1 MANTV
6 KMRGMAYK
14 RVLLKLSGEQLSGRE
29 GGIDPQFV
37 AWLAEEIK
45 KATETGVEMVIIVG
59 GGNFLRGAAV
69 AGDGLERATADYMG
83 MLATVMN
90 GLALMDMLEHH
101 GQPTRLQ
108 TNIQINQVAEPFI
121 RRRAIRHLEKKRV
134 VIVAGGLGKPYLTT
148 DTAAASVALEL
159 DCEVILKATKVDGI
173 YDKDP
178 ARFEDAVKFDALSF
192 QEAVENPEVQ
202 VMDKAALGL
211 AMEQQKPLLVFDL
224 HKDGN
229 ILRAVSGEPI
239 GTRVG

>member
-1 MANTV
+1 
-6 KMRGMAYK
+6 MAYK
-14 RVLLKLSGEQLSGRE
+14 RVLLKLSGEQLAGRE
-29 GGIDPQFV
+29 GGIDPNFV
-37 AWLAEEIK
+37 AWLAGEIK
-45 KATETGVEMVIIVG
+45 KATETGVEMAIVVG
-59 GGNFLRGAAV
+59 GGNFLRGATM
-69 AGDGLERATADYMG
+69 AGDGLERPTADYMG

-121 RRRAIRHLEKKRV
+121 RRKAIRHLEKKRV

-159 DCEVILKATKVDGI
+159 DCDVILKATKVDGI
-173 YDKDP
+173 YDKNP
-178 ARFEDAVKFDALSF
+178 AKHPDTVKYETLSF
-192 QEAVENPEVQ
+192 QEAVENPNIT

-211 AMEQQKPLLVFDL
+211 AMEQKKPLLVFDL

-229 ILRAVSGEPI
+229 ILRAASGDPI

>member
-1 MANTV
+1 
-6 KMRGMAYK
+6 MAYK
-14 RVLLKLSGEQLSGRE
+14 RVLLKLSGEQLAGRE
-29 GGIDPQFV
+29 GGIDPEFV
-37 AWLAEEIK
+37 AWLAAEIK
-45 KATETGVEMVIIVG
+45 KATETGVEMAIVVG
-59 GGNFLRGAAV
+59 GGNFLRGANM
-69 AGDGLERATADYMG
+69 AGDGIERPTADYMG

-108 TNIQINQVAEPFI
+108 TNIHINQVAEPFI
-121 RRRAIRHLEKKRV
+121 RRRAVRHLEKKRV
-134 VIVAGGLGKPYLTT
+134 IIVAGGLGKPYLTT

-173 YDKDP
+173 YDRDP
-178 ARFEDAVKFDALSF
+178 AHHHDARKFDTLSY
-192 QEAVENPEVQ
+192 QEAVENPEVK

-211 AMEQQKPLLVFDL
+211 AMEQKIPLIVFDL
-224 HKDGN
+224 HSDGN

>member
-1 MANTV
+1 
-6 KMRGMAYK
+6 MAYK
-14 RVLLKLSGEQLSGRE
+14 RVLLKLSGEQLAGRE
-29 GGIDPQFV
+29 GGIDPDFV
-37 AWLAEEIK
+37 AWLANEIK
-45 KATETGVEMVIIVG
+45 KATETGVEMAIVVG
-59 GGNFLRGAAV
+59 GGNFLRGATI
-69 AGDGLERATADYMG
+69 AGEGLERATADYMG

-101 GQPTRLQ
+101 HQPARLQ

-159 DCEVILKATKVDGI
+159 DCDVIMKATKVDGI

-178 ARFEDAVKFDALSF
+178 ATNVDAHKYENLSY
-192 QEAVENPEVQ
+192 QEAVENPHIK

-211 AMEQQKPLLVFDL
+211 AMEQSKPLLVFDL
-224 HKDGN
+224 HQDGN

>member
-1 MANTV
+1 
-6 KMRGMAYK
+6 MAYT
-14 RVLLKLSGEQLSGRE
+14 RVLLKLSGEQLAGRE
-29 GGIDPQFV
+29 GGIDPEFV
-37 AWLAEEIK
+37 AWLASEIK
-45 KATETGVEMVIIVG
+45 KATETGVEMAIVVG
-59 GGNFLRGAAV
+59 GGNFLRGATI
-69 AGDGLERATADYMG
+69 AGEGLERPTADYMG

-108 TNIQINQVAEPFI
+108 TNIHINQVAEPFI
-121 RRRAIRHLEKKRV
+121 RRRAIRHLEKNRV

-159 DCEVILKATKVDGI
+159 DCDIILKATKVDGI
-173 YDKDP
+173 YNKDP
-178 ARFEDAVKFDALSF
+178 AKHADAVKFDTLTY
-192 QEAVENPEVQ
+192 QEAIENPHVQ

-211 AMEQQKPLLVFDL
+211 AMEQKKPLLVFDL

-229 ILRAVSGEPI
+229 ILRAVSGKAI

>member
-1 MANTV
+1 
-6 KMRGMAYK
+6 MAYT
-14 RVLLKLSGEQLSGRE
+14 RVLLKVSGEQLAGRE
-29 GGIDPQFV
+29 GGIDPEFV
-37 AWLAEEIK
+37 AWLAVEIK
-45 KATETGVEMVIIVG
+45 KATESGTEMAIVVG
-59 GGNFLRGAAV
+59 GGNFLRGATMAHE
-69 AGDGLERATADYMG
+69 GLERATADYMG

-108 TNIQINQVAEPFI
+108 TNIRIDQVAEPFI

-148 DTAAASVALEL
+148 DTTAASVALEL

-178 ARFEDAVKFDALSF
+178 TKFADAIKFDTLSF
-192 QEAVENPEVQ
+192 QEAVENPNIQ

-211 AMEQQKPLLVFDL
+211 AMEQSKPLIVFDL
-224 HKDGN
+224 HQDGN
-229 ILRAVSGEPI
+229 ILRAVSGESI
-239 GTRVG
+239 GTKVG